1 VNTIHCGSPSDG
13 IAGGWKDGAALAE
26 GRWMNIDQ
34 DRCVVAIAAPQ
45 DKEIARLSI
54 DLNVTYIPYGA
65 VGAVSCARQSAQDA
79 VASANAVGGSDVQRA
94 VAKASD
100 NYRNGS
106 WDLCDATTQGHVKL
120 EDVPDKDL
128 PAELRSMSLQQ
139 RQQLVDAK
147 LKQRAEIQQK
157 INALN
162 AQREEFVAQKQREQA
177 AGPDTLDS
185 AVLKTVREEMKAK
198 GFEVR

>member
-1 VNTIHCGSPSDG
+1 
-13 IAGGWKDGAALAE
+13 
-26 GRWMNIDQ
+26 
-34 DRCVVAIAAPQ
+34 
-45 DKEIARLSI
+45 
-54 DLNVTYIPYGA
+54 
-65 VGAVSCARQSAQDA
+65 
-79 VASANAVGGSDVQRA
+79 VQRA